1 MAEVSEVGGEVLF
14 QTKCTQCH
22 ELRSPSNRALSV
34 EEWASTIARMAGKEN
49 SDILPQKQARI
60 AAFVQAEARRL
71 RELIAQRIQS
81 AQTTE
86 VPGGIS
92 GRISQRGEVDYYKFS
107 VPEGKTLGSW
117 WVIQP
122 FDNPNETGFDIV
134 YPPEMEIDLDKEYIG
149 KGG

>member
-1 MAEVSEVGGEVLF
+1 
-14 QTKCTQCH
+14 
-22 ELRSPSNRALSV
+22 
-34 EEWASTIARMAGKEN
+34 MAGKEN

-60 AAFVQAEARRL
+60 ATFVQAEARRL

-122 FDNPNETGFDIV
+122 LDNPNETGFDIV